1 MSSSQTQARAASASA
16 SAPKTYTKE
25 EKDKLKAELKS
36 QLKEAKMK
44 VVDKIINLRFKIEEI
59 ETDINELKSLKLDSY
74 TDSHRVKIEKIKTRI
89 SKLDALKSE
98 IKRLSSVA
106 KNLNGGKTTKHRI
119 RMRITQ
125 KRYSV

>member
-1 MSSSQTQARAASASA
+1 MSSSQTPARANSASA
-16 SAPKTYTKE
+16 SKTDKKE
-25 EKDKLKAELKS
+25 EKDKLKAELKA
-36 QLKEAKMK
+36 QLKEARMK

-74 TDSHRVKIEKIKTRI
+74 TDIHHTKIEKIKARI

-98 IKRLSSVA
+98 IKRLSSIA
-106 KNLNGGKTTKHRI
+106 KNMGGGKTTKHRI
-119 RMRITQ
+119 RRRITQ